1 MLFGPSESAILQLED
16 PDCEEGSN
24 PPCESIFS
32 LNAEKI
38 LVSCIC
44 LLLHSVKGLVQAKMK
59 ILSLFSYP
67 HFDLLSFEH
76 RSEPLKNID

>member
-1 MLFGPSESAILQLED
+1 MFFGPSESAILQLED

-38 LVSCIC
+38 LVSCVCII
-44 LLLHSVKGLVQAKMK
+44 LHRVKGLVQAKMK
-59 ILSLFSYP
+59 ILSLFIYSR
-67 HFDLLSFEH
+67 FELLSFEH